1 MTCGVVW
8 MKKRAQETRLKR
20 GSSRKVKHAIVDTA
34 AAAQQQQHNECNS
47 NSNTSSNHNYQ
58 STSVKSRRIQLR
70 DARHIR
76 GPMMLKVRV
85 GRLLSLIPSSFL
97 YSLQVYIHR
106 AQASSSRFR
115 ASSTVQTSRDLAF
128 SFFSSSH
135 SIQPQHN
142 ICR

>member
-1 MTCGVVW
+1 
-8 MKKRAQETRLKR
+8 
-20 GSSRKVKHAIVDTA
+20 HAIVDTA

-47 NSNTSSNHNYQ
+47 NSNTQSSNHNYQ

-76 GPMMLKVRV
+76 GPMMLK
-85 GRLLSLIPSSFL
+85 
-97 YSLQVYIHR
+97 VYIHR